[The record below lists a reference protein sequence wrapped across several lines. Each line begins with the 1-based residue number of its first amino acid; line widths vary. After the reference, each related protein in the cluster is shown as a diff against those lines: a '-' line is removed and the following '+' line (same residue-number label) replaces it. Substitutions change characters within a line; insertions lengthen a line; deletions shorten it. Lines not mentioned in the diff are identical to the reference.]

1 MTEVE
6 AILSNWTSLKLNAL
20 ITMNWVTLQVSAGSQ
35 GNLGK
40 GKALM
45 STQKDWADTSSSED
59 EIDYENIALMAISSE
74 KNGSPKSSSQISIY
88 SIDSVTCLDSE
99 GIRTIQAEVKNL
111 LANFR
116 SLTNETDRL
125 NNTNAEL
132 TKKNNFLESELV
144 DVEQLKAEF

>member
-1 MTEVE
+1 M
-6 AILSNWTSLKLNAL
+6 
-20 ITMNWVTLQVSAGSQ
+20 
-35 GNLGK
+35 NLGI

-45 STQKDWADTSSSED
+45 STQKDWADTSSSKD

-74 KNGSPKSSSQISIY
+74 KNGSPKRSSQISIY
-88 SIDSVTCLDSE
+88 SIDSVTCQDSK

-111 LANFR
+111 FANFR

-125 NNTNAEL
+125 SNTNAEL

-144 DVEQLKAEF
+144 DVEQLKVESKKNRHEYCEILKAYDFLTKELEAEKERFKL